1 MEKDKLKDVL
11 LNCKFEKYE
20 SDSADARF
28 SKAKIWVAHTG
39 WNYNSTY
46 FSKEMLQDM
55 AENSL
60 GGIPLVAFLQKD
72 EDNKDFAGHE
82 EIAVLDEDDNIK
94 FVYVG
99 IPFGFVP
106 KQPDWSFETKD
117 VNGESVEY
125 LVVNDVEIWNKF
137 DGSELFDDTK
147 GQSMELL
154 PDDLDGTYTT
164 ELPSNHEALVDG
176 REGWFVTSATF
187 DALCALGDNYEPAM
201 KGSVIEKFSNK
212 FTKNGFKQSVQDM
225 FAEYAKE
232 LDKGGEDMG
241 KKTEENYELNFD
253 EKLKLLDEK
262 LKSEGTF
269 VNDWHEET
277 HKFMAYTADSEY
289 VFYWDM
295 QDDWKL
301 YGASYTMTDGEVI
314 IDMENSFEVVN
325 VITPK
330 SDAFEKDISVKS
342 DNFAKVVSDFLN
354 DKFEAI
360 KDEKIK
366 ELTEKHSGELSSKEE
381 EYSKD
386 LETKDSEIK
395 KLGDFKAKVLRN
407 QRTDYVNSVANLN
420 EDERKILIEN
430 IDEYTME
437 TLEDE
442 VAKIIGKKSVK
453 FTKNIQTTISDE
465 FVEEEESN
473 EEDDD
478 DYNRFVKKYSRKNE
492 EE

>member
-1 MEKDKLKDVL
+1 MDKDKLKDVL

-20 SDSADARF
+20 SDSEDPRF

-60 GGIPLVAFLQKD
+60 GGIPLVAFLEKD
-72 EDNKDFAGHE
+72 EDSKDFAAHE
-82 EIAVLDEDDNIK
+82 EIVVLDDDGSIK

-99 IPFGFVP
+99 VPFGFVP
-106 KQPDWSFETKD
+106 KKPDWSFETKD
-117 VNGESVEY
+117 VDGESVEY
-125 LVVNDVEIWNKF
+125 LVVNDVQIWNKF
-137 DGSELFDDTK
+137 DGSELFDDIK

-154 PDDLDGTYTT
+154 PDNLDGTYTT
-164 ELPSNHEALVDG
+164 DLPSNHEALVDG

-232 LDKGGEDMG
+232 LDKGGEDME

-277 HKFMAYTADSEY
+277 HKFIAYTADSEY
-289 VFYWDM
+289 VFYWNI
-295 QDDWKL
+295 QEDWKL
-301 YGASYTMTDGEVI
+301 YGASYTMTDGEVM

-407 QRTDYVNSVANLN
+407 QRTDYVNSVSNLN
-420 EDERKILIEN
+420 EDERKILIES

-465 FVEEEESN
+465 FVEEEESD
-473 EEDDD
+473 EEEYDEL
-478 DYNRFVKKYSRKNE
+478 NRFIKKYSRKNE